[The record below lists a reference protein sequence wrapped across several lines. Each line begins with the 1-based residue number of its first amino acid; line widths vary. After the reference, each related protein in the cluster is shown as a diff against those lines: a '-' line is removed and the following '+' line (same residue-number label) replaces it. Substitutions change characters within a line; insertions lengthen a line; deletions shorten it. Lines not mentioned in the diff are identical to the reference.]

1 MRERKRLHAKHSRV
15 RKKFLLQSL
24 QTNKTKME
32 RCNCALA
39 EALLRNLPREKGKKV
54 LEQLMQELQGNTVG
68 VARAL
73 QKVNEN
79 EWEHGLR
86 AGKPDAGCHAS
97 GIAGTGGIANGRT
110 DSRGGGKPNSCA
122 TENNVSLEALSAA
135 DTALVKSI
143 SLTNH
148 NFVVSDAIAVDNPIV
163 YASESF
169 YKLTGFSPQE
179 VIGQNCRFLQGP
191 QTDRRAVEMIRDG
204 IAREQD
210 VSVCLMNYKKDGT
223 PFYNQFFLAPLRN
236 REKKIVNYV
245 SIVKVLVLCWDGRLT
260 LLPTN
265 HGTRIVRLL
274 FILS

>member
-1 MRERKRLHAKHSRV
+1 
-15 RKKFLLQSL
+15 
-24 QTNKTKME
+24 
-32 RCNCALA
+32 
-39 EALLRNLPREKGKKV
+39 
-54 LEQLMQELQGNTVG
+54 MQELQGNTVG

-73 QKVNEN
+73 HKINEN

-86 AGKPDAGCHAS
+86 SAKPVAGCHAS
-97 GIAGTGGIANGRT
+97 GTAGAGRIASARPDDGAAGLA
-110 DSRGGGKPNSCA
+110 SSCA
-122 TENNVSLEALSAA
+122 PENNVSLEALTSA

-191 QTDRRAVEMIRDG
+191 KTDRRAVEMIRDG

-210 VSVCLMNYKKDGT
+210 VSVCLMNYTKDGT
-223 PFYNQFFLAPLRN
+223 PFYNQFFLAPLRDAKGTV
-236 REKKIVNYV
+236 RNYV
-245 SIVKVLVLCWDGRLT
+245 GVQGTVSKEHFDLVKETQFDVNEV
-260 LLPTN
+260 
-265 HGTRIVRLL
+265 TRQNPRKG
-274 FILS
+274 S